1 MKIDFF
7 IDNCVNK
14 YYIND
19 TVVNKVMVIKMPRTR
34 LRPEIRKAQI
44 LESAKKQ
51 LELNGYQKLTV
62 PGIVKSAGISQGS
75 FYRYFKNVDDI
86 VITLIKNEVFPAMLA
101 ASDHLDF
108 GPIKNALELENVLY
122 NWFETLGQQIA
133 RNSILIREML
143 TVILHS
149 KGAAAAEINRFID
162 GIRKLCVQVM
172 EQSNGI
178 PPFRK
183 LNAKIISYAVV
194 GMVIGASIQAAKEG
208 LDVKS
213 WAREIAR
220 LECSGLL
227 VLSREAE
234 EKR

>member
-1 MKIDFF
+1 
-7 IDNCVNK
+7 
-14 YYIND
+14 
-19 TVVNKVMVIKMPRTR
+19 MPSIR

-86 VITLIKNEVFPAMLA
+86 VITLIRNEVFPAILA
-101 ASDHLDF
+101 VSDHLDF
-108 GPIKNALELENVLY
+108 GPINNALELEDVLY
-122 NWFETLGQQIA
+122 NWFEALGQQIV
-133 RNSILIREML
+133 RNSILILEML
-143 TVILHS
+143 TVISHS

-162 GIRKLCVQVM
+162 DIRNLCVQVM
-172 EQSNGI
+172 ERANGV

-183 LNAKIISYAVV
+183 LNAEIISHAVV
-194 GMVIGASIQAAKEG
+194 GMVIGASIQAAKDG

-227 VLSREAE
+227 ALPREAQ